1 MKEPMKSRH
10 MPITAILIS
19 IILGFLSTHAFSLGY
34 YNLVLWGVV
43 GAGLGF
49 FCSNKKTAIWVG
61 TVYGFC
67 LSVSFL
73 LSGFQGAANKFLA
86 FALFSLGLSMIG
98 AVGGLT
104 TSYIGCWIKKK
115 HLKPS

>member
-1 MKEPMKSRH
+1 M
-10 MPITAILIS
+10 
-19 IILGFLSTHAFSLGY
+19 
-34 YNLVLWGVV
+34 LWGVV

-86 FALFSLGLSMIG
+86 FALFSLAALPELVDKVLACWCKPKACHGDVLIKIMKERGLIN
-98 AVGGLT
+98 
-104 TSYIGCWIKKK
+104 
-115 HLKPS
+115 